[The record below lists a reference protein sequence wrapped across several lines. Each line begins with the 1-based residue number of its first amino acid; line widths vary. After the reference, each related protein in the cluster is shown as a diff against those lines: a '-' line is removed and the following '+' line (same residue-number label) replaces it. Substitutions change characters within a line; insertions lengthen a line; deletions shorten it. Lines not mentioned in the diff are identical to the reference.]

1 MTGTWQD
8 LGIELAWRAVP
19 AGLGEGG
26 SSWPLDREWI
36 NQVSIRW
43 PSQYAWPD
51 AHKWLD
57 PLRHGL
63 QRFVRVSPAI
73 LPQPFEHVIL
83 IELAGAALP
92 RTVAIDYADRSTID
106 EECAERCALYFKMQ
120 YRSQGYPY
128 DHVIPGGFVP
138 ASETLYRYLPRVR
151 ALAQV
156 RRPRLDVYGRF
167 RLDYATQLRRDAI
180 RHLTDSAD
188 LRYVGGGGVVRYSR
202 FLREVADAKICIN
215 LPGNG
220 DLCFRLI
227 DYLAV
232 GACVIGPR
240 LRTQLHV
247 PLVDRE
253 HIVYT
258 ADDLSDL
265 VPLCRR
271 YLQDDAERERMR
283 LATQALFDQF
293 LCRHQLAAY
302 YLYQCQ
308 GRLQP

>member
-73 LPQPFEHVIL
+73 LPQPFEHIIL
-83 IELAGAALP
+83 I
-92 RTVAIDYADRSTID
+92 
-106 EECAERCALYFKMQ
+106 
-120 YRSQGYPY
+120 
-128 DHVIPGGFVP
+128 
-138 ASETLYRYLPRVR
+138 
-151 ALAQV
+151 
-156 RRPRLDVYGRF
+156 
-167 RLDYATQLRRDAI
+167 
-180 RHLTDSAD
+180 DSAD

>member
-1 MTGTWQD
+1 
-8 LGIELAWRAVP
+8 
-19 AGLGEGG
+19 
-26 SSWPLDREWI
+26 
-36 NQVSIRW
+36 
-43 PSQYAWPD
+43 
-51 AHKWLD
+51 
-57 PLRHGL
+57 
-63 QRFVRVSPAI
+63 
-73 LPQPFEHVIL
+73 
-83 IELAGAALP
+83 
-92 RTVAIDYADRSTID
+92 
-106 EECAERCALYFKMQ
+106 
-120 YRSQGYPY
+120 
-128 DHVIPGGFVP
+128 
-138 ASETLYRYLPRVR
+138 
-151 ALAQV
+151 V